1 MSYKQRPTGG
11 EDGAPTTVV
20 GVLHRLAERFRTH
33 VAEWPSRFV
42 RMQEDALGGLDRR

>member
-11 EDGAPTTVV
+11 EDGAPATVAS
-20 GVLHRLAERFRTH
+20 VLHRLAEKFRTH

-42 RMQEDALGGLDRR
+42 RMQEEALRGLE